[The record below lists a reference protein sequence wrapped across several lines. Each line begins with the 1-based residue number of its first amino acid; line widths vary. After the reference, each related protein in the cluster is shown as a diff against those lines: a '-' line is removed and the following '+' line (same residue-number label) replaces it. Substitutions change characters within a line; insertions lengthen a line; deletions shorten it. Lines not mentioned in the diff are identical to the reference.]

1 MPVINNSK
9 DGNVIMILRNCL
21 FGVLVSVCL
30 IISGC
35 ADTNQPEADGTGPT
49 ANVSGNNPVQ
59 LASAQMPDAVSSES
73 TATRTLCPNDVI
85 DMTVYQED
93 DLETKT
99 TIDSSGMV
107 QLPLLGQVKI
117 GGLTVVEATSL
128 IQQLYNKD
136 YLVNPQVNI
145 TLDQFA
151 SRLFSVLGEVQHP
164 GSFAFPQNES
174 VNLLEAI
181 AIAGGYTRLGA
192 PSKITVRRIVNG
204 APKVYHLNAGEMEKD
219 PTKAPFEILPD
230 DIITVGQRTF

>member
-1 MPVINNSK
+1 
-9 DGNVIMILRNCL
+9 MILRNCL
-21 FGVLVSVCL
+21 FGVLVSVGL
-30 IISGC
+30 IVSGC
-35 ADTNQPEADGTGPT
+35 ADTNQPATAAPEPA

-59 LASAQMPDAVSSES
+59 SAQMPDAVSSES
-73 TATRTLCPNDVI
+73 TAARTLCPNDVI

-99 TIDSSGMV
+99 TIDSGGMV

-117 GGLTVVEATSL
+117 GGLTVVEATTL

-164 GSFAFPQNES
+164 GSFDFPQNES

-181 AIAGGYTRLGA
+181 AMAGGYTRLGA
-192 PSKITVRRIVNG
+192 PSKITVRRVVNG
-204 APKVYHLNAGEMEKD
+204 EPKVYHLNAGEMEKD
-219 PTKAPFEILPD
+219 PAKTPFEILPD